1 MVITAA
7 RMASRLRTFRDMR
20 NVSRV
25 LTLAL
30 TILVPPVA
38 ATPTNSALPAATAA
52 AATAG
57 ASTVPAS
64 TPAASTS
71 AALLPFARERPGACN
86 SFPAAVA
93 DSRAAPADFGCLPT
107 EKRVELL
114 SRAPA
119 SGLITPLNRDFRQHR
134 ALHQWKAQE
143 AAALAAPPPADA
155 GRPAAEASPAEASP
169 AHPLSAY
176 LQSREIE
183 SRRSQALKETRQ
195 AILRTEA
202 RILYLGTELN
212 VATLATAQWIQ
223 RQPGR
228 APPSSYLQR
237 IVSAADA
244 IQAEQ
249 RLLKSRAAER
259 DDLNR
264 HFDEQLQQVL
274 TLQG

>member
-7 RMASRLRTFRDMR
+7 RVASRLRTFRDMR
-20 NVSRV
+20 NVPRV
-25 LTLAL
+25 LTLVL

-38 ATPTNSALPAATAA
+38 ATPTHAAFPLATEA

-57 ASTVPAS
+57 ASMVAAA
-64 TPAASTS
+64 TPAASTPT
-71 AALLPFARERPGACN
+71 ALLAFVRERPGACN
-86 SFPAAVA
+86 AFPAALA
-93 DSRAAPADFGCLPT
+93 GTRAPAADFGCLPS

-114 SRAPA
+114 SRPPA
-119 SGLITPLNRDFRQHR
+119 SGLIAPLDRNFRQHR

-155 GRPAAEASPAEASP
+155 SRSAAEASSAY
-169 AHPLSAY
+169 PLSAY
-176 LQSREIE
+176 LESREIE

-202 RILYLGTELN
+202 RILHLGTELN

-228 APPSSYLQR
+228 APPSAYLQR

-244 IQAEQ
+244 IQAEE